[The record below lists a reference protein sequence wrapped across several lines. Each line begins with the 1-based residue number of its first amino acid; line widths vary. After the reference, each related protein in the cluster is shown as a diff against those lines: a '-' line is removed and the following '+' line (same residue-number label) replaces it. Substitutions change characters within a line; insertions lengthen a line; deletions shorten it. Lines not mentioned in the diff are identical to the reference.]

1 MAACDQVSKYIQR
14 VTGSGSGGAIPIS
27 FPTSL
32 VSTPETTNAQVSCGA
47 GAATTVLAANSARK
61 FAMIVNNSGSA
72 LRLRLGAAAV
82 VTSLEFPSGTV
93 YILEPST
100 VGGINQQLVSIWNPT
115 AGALNVTVQE
125 F

>member
-14 VTGSGSGGAIPIS
+14 VTGLGSGGAFPIS
-27 FPTSL
+27 FPTTL
-32 VSTPETTNAQVSCGA
+32 VADTESTNSQVSCGA

-61 FAMIVNNSGSA
+61 FAMIVNNTGNL
-72 LRLRLGAAAV
+72 LRLRLGAAAAA
-82 VTSLEFPSGTV
+82 TSLEFPSGTV